1 MKAATNMNGEIDDRV
16 LTATAPGPASS
27 PNPSLAAKSPI
38 VSIVNISKTYAR
50 GNVVALTD
58 VSFDVGRG
66 EFIVILGPSGAG
78 KSTLLRCINRLALPT
93 TGQVFLN
100 GSEVT
105 DARRA
110 LRSVRREIGM
120 VFQQFNLVTRLSVMM
135 NVLSGRL
142 SYRSTWRSLFYSFTR
157 EDRAIALEC
166 LEMVALGHKAFQRAD
181 TLSGGEQQRVAIARA
196 LAQRPKVI
204 LADEPVASLDP
215 KIARQVLHYL
225 KDISQRLGI
234 SVICNL
240 HQIDFAREYAER
252 IVGISQGKV
261 IFDGPPSA
269 LTDGIL
275 DQIYGSRSEN
285 AVD

>member
-1 MKAATNMNGEIDDRV
+1 VKANMNMNVIPDDKV
-16 LTATAPGPASS
+16 LSAAPAE
-27 PNPSLAAKSPI
+27 KSPI
-38 VSIVNISKTYAR
+38 VSLVNVSKTYVR
-50 GNVVALTD
+50 GNLVALTD
-58 VSFDVGRG
+58 VSFEVGHG
-66 EFIVILGPSGAG
+66 EFVVILGPSGAG
-78 KSTLLRCINRLALPT
+78 KSTMLRCINRLAEPT
-93 TGQVFLN
+93 SGQVFLR
-100 GSEVT
+100 GVEIT
-105 DARRA
+105 DAPRS
-110 LRSVRREIGM
+110 LRKARREIGM

-196 LAQRPKVI
+196 LAQRPKLI

-215 KIARQVLHYL
+215 KIARQVLDYL
-225 KDISQRLGI
+225 KDVSQRLGI

-252 IVGISQGKV
+252 IIGLSQGRL

-269 LTDGIL
+269 LTDDIIN
-275 DQIYGSRSEN
+275 QIYGSRTER
-285 AVD
+285 AVE

>member
-1 MKAATNMNGEIDDRV
+1 MNMHVSTTDQVISAASAE
-16 LTATAPGPASS
+16 
-27 PNPSLAAKSPI
+27 KSPI
-38 VSIVNISKTYAR
+38 VSLVNVSKTYVR
-50 GNVVALTD
+50 GKLVALTD
-58 VSFDVGRG
+58 VSFDVGHG
-66 EFIVILGPSGAG
+66 EFVVILGPSGAG
-78 KSTLLRCINRLALPT
+78 KSTMLRCINRLAEPT
-93 TGQVFLN
+93 SGQIFLRGN
-100 GSEVT
+100 EITNAPRSLRK
-105 DARRA
+105 ARQ
-110 LRSVRREIGM
+110 EIGM

-196 LAQRPKVI
+196 LAQRPKLI

-215 KIARQVLHYL
+215 KIARQVLDYL
-225 KDISQRLGI
+225 KDVSQRLGI

-252 IVGISQGKV
+252 IIGLSQGKL
-261 IFDGPPSA
+261 IFDGPPGA
-269 LTDGIL
+269 LTDDIL
-275 DQIYGSRSEN
+275 NQIYGSRMESALE
-285 AVD
+285 

>member
-1 MKAATNMNGEIDDRV
+1 MNMNVEIDRRATE
-16 LTATAPGPASS
+16 TAAPDLNARPV
-27 PNPSLAAKSPI
+27 
-38 VSIVNISKTYAR
+38 VSIVNIGKTYAR
-50 GNVVALTD
+50 GSLVALSD

-78 KSTLLRCINRLALPT
+78 KSTLLRCINRLAEPT
-93 TGQVFLN
+93 QGKILLN
-100 GSEVT
+100 GKEIS
-105 DARRA
+105 DG
-110 LRSVRREIGM
+110 RRELRMARQQIGM
-120 VFQQFNLVTRLSVMM
+120 VFQQFNLVTRLSVLM

-142 SYRSTWRSLFYSFTR
+142 SYRATWRSFFYSFTR

-196 LAQRPKVI
+196 LAQRPNVI

-215 KIARQVLHYL
+215 KIARQVLSYL

-240 HQIDFAREYAER
+240 HQVDFAREYAER
-252 IVGISQGKV
+252 IVGLCQGRK

-269 LTDGIL
+269 LSNEIL
-275 DQIYGSRSEN
+275 NKIYGLGTETAR
-285 AVD
+285 D